1 MEFGKDAVRKVRV
14 GLPVWNAHLMDE
26 VDDLVAGQLVSSQ
39 VQLCDGNVTVREGVD
54 QLREAVCA

>member
-1 MEFGKDAVRKVRV
+1 
-14 GLPVWNAHLMDE
+14 MDE